1 MTAYAFILPFGFA
14 ISFAMA
20 WLVRHAGILDH
31 PNNRSSHSS
40 PTPRSGGLAIIASVA
55 ACAIGWT
62 VLTGAPPGVGVA
74 LSAMAAAGL
83 LGFIDDLISSGP
95 AEKFLALM
103 AISLAAAFAAGPV
116 LALDFGFATLALPF
130 AIGLAGTA
138 LWVFTAINVVNFAD
152 GSNGLVAGSMAMAG
166 LGLTL
171 VSGEPAGLF
180 LSGALLGFLPWNAPR
195 ARLFLGD
202 VGALAIGGWFAVAG
216 LNAVTGPEGIS
227 VLLVPLLMLPL
238 LVDILLTLLARVR
251 AGFSI
256 TQPHRS
262 HGYQI
267 LVRMGV
273 PHWRVALIY
282 GAVTG
287 GCAILALVAH
297 AQGGVWPIV
306 SLLLMSLVLGVA
318 HTRIRSGAKVKGLD
332 LGE

>member
-1 MTAYAFILPFGFA
+1 MTAYALILPLGFA
-14 ISFAMA
+14 ISFAIA
-20 WLVRHAGILDH
+20 WMVRHAGILDH
-31 PNNRSSHSS
+31 PNNRSSHTN
-40 PTPRSGGLAIIASVA
+40 PTPRSGGLAIVAAVA
-55 ACAIGWT
+55 ACSIAWT
-62 VLTGAPPGVGVA
+62 FASDTPPGVGVA
-74 LSAMAAAGL
+74 LAVMAAAGL
-83 LGFIDDLISSGP
+83 LGFIDDLISAGA

-103 AISLAAAFAAGPV
+103 AVALAAAFAAGPV
-116 LALDFGFATLALPF
+116 ALIDLGFASVTLPF

-152 GSNGLVAGSMAMAG
+152 GSNGLVASAMAVAG

-171 VSGEPAGLF
+171 VSGQPAGLF
-180 LSGALLGFLPWNAPR
+180 LTAALVGFLPWNAPN

-216 LNAVTGPEGIS
+216 LNAVTAQGGIN
-227 VLLVPLLMLPL
+227 VVLVPLLMLPL

-251 AGFSI
+251 AGYKI

-267 LVRMGV
+267 LVRMGL

-282 GAVTG
+282 TGATG
-287 GCAILALVAH
+287 WCVILALIADTL
-297 AQGGVWPIV
+297 GGVWPFAA
-306 SLLLMSLVLGVA
+306 LVVMCGLFGFA
-318 HTRIRSGAKVKGLD
+318 HTRIRAKAKAKGLD